1 MPNLSAIGFEKRFNG
16 GRPGFG
22 IGAIPASQLAHCQA
36 SELFISFA
44 RMTKDFG
51 FP

>member
-1 MPNLSAIGFEKRFNG
+1 MGFENRLSG

-22 IGAIPASQLAHCQA
+22 IGAMPASQLAHCQA
-36 SELFISFA
+36 SALFISFE

-51 FP
+51 SP